1 MGACGRERRRPAA
14 ERRACSIVRVAADIE
29 IDLVAKGDEEEEG
42 MGMKI

>member
-29 IDLVAKGDEEEEG
+29 IDLVAKETKKKRGWG
-42 MGMKI
+42 